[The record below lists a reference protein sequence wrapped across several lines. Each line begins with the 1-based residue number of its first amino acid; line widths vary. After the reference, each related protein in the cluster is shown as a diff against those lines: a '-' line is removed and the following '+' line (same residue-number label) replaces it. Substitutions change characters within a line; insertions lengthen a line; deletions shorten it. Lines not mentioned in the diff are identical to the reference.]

1 MSKQDRIYPR
11 TPAQLEI
18 QYQFGKTFAELM
30 GVATDAQT
38 HAYQAKESVNE
49 IKLRVD
55 QDYASVWAELN
66 MKVDMDDYG
75 QIVSMINASADVIE
89 LNSNRLKINSD
100 YFTLDADGT
109 IKATAGEI
117 GDCELI
123 DGKLIVKKLETEADI
138 AGTYNV
144 TVDNYGAVFDDP
156 TSFTSIVPGILNV
169 IDKGT
174 GAQASL
180 SPTGLMLGSTVLT
193 ETQLKRILEIIELI

>member
-38 HAYQAKESVNE
+38 HAQQAEESVNE

-89 LNSNRLKINSD
+89 LNSNRLIINSD

-117 GDCELI
+117 GDCELL
-123 DGKLIVKKLETEADI
+123 DGKLIVKKLETKSDSVD
-138 AGTYNV
+138 TFDV
-144 TVDNYGAVFDDP
+144 CVDNYGAVIQDMYYGTII
-156 TSFTSIVPGILNV
+156 TSGSLSMV
-169 IDKGT
+169 DKST
-174 GAQASL
+174 GAYLVL
-180 SPTGLMLGSTVLT
+180 SPTGLALGTTVLT
-193 ETQLKRILEIIELI
+193 ESQLKALLALI